1 MTPATSPLS
10 SPRPCRLATFAVAGR
25 KTLHA
30 LAIVLFILMVLL
42 VLGQV
47 IARKFFDPLV
57 WSEELARY
65 VFIWVMFLGWFIA
78 TERGSHIAIGMIRNR
93 VGARARLALDVFA
106 ALGTLVLM
114 IWLIIYGCQLVANN
128 SDVETVTLFFSF
140 AVVYAIVPMA
150 GAAIAVLT
158 ITQLWQRLIGTA
170 NADAPHNR
178 PPEPHA

>member
-1 MTPATSPLS
+1 MLSLASPLA
-10 SPRPCRLATFAVAGR
+10 CWLVALLAAAR

-47 IARKFFDPLV
+47 VARKFFDPLV

-78 TERGSHIAIGMIRNR
+78 TERDSHIAIAMVRNR
-93 VGARARLALDVFA
+93 VGSRARLALDGFA
-106 ALGTLVLM
+106 ALATLVLM
-114 IWLIIYGCQLVANN
+114 VWLVVYGCQLVANN

-140 AVVYAIVPMA
+140 AVVYAIVPVA
-150 GAAIAVLT
+150 GGAIALLT
-158 ITQLWQRLIGTA
+158 LARLWQRVAGNGQASVETW
-170 NADAPHNR
+170 
-178 PPEPHA
+178 PETRS